1 MQVLDQ
7 AKTLSLSFFR
17 FFINDIE
24 QYLENSDVE
33 SLDMIN
39 EVSVDVLDMY
49 FKIFLLLYADDTVL
63 MLENVFSEYCKTQ
76 NIVKHRNY
84 KLIQQKNKSGY
95 IFKG

>member
-1 MQVLDQ
+1 MLDQ

-39 EVSVDVLDMY
+39 EVSVDVLVIY
-49 FKIFLLLYADDTVL
+49 LKILLLLYADDTVL
-63 MLENVFSEYCKTQ
+63 ILENIFLEYC
-76 NIVKHRNY
+76 
-84 KLIQQKNKSGY
+84 
-95 IFKG
+95 